1 MHIVKMDALIADIL
15 SRYYAAI
22 KSKKNSKFEFK
33 KFIPYVRNE
42 LFLTNPKY
50 L

>member
-1 MHIVKMDALIADIL
+1 MHIVTMDALIADIL

-22 KSKKNSKFEFK
+22 KSKNSKFEFK
-33 KFIPYVRNE
+33 KFISYVRNE